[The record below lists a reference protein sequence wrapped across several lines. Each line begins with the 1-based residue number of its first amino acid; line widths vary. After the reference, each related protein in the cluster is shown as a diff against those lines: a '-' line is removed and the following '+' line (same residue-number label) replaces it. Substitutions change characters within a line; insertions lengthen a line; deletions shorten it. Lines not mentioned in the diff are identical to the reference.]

1 MPYFCGK
8 IPVSNTYDSTYMRK
22 SDALLSRVVGLETN
36 ARNGSDHKDETT
48 VREITTDR

>member
-1 MPYFCGK
+1 MPDFCGK
-8 IPVSNTYDSTYMRK
+8 ITVSNTYDSTYIRK
-22 SDALLSRVVGLETN
+22 SDALLSRVVETN